1 MTEWEVV
8 GVIIA
13 LVGLVGVFVKATM
26 SYSANIAKLTITLNN
41 LQECIKELEQS
52 KKETHKRIFGTLEKH
67 DEKLNNHENRI
78 QRLEERK

>member
-26 SYSANIAKLTITLNN
+26 SYSSSIAKLTTTLDN
-41 LQECIKELEQS
+41 LQDCLERLEAS
-52 KKETHKRIFGTLEKH
+52 KKETHRRIFGELDKH
-67 DEKLNNHENRI
+67 DEILNNHEQRI
-78 QRLEERK
+78 HDLERKY